1 MPQHN
6 ANNNHYRQELTRIRT
21 EAGLT
26 IREIAKKVKK
36 SQNILSR
43 IERGVEKYN
52 RSDQYMIDL
61 VERYEAC
68 LRFKNRPY
76 KSWTNVYDYVE
87 GIQ

>member
-6 ANNNHYRQELTRIRT
+6 ANNHHYRQELIRIRT

-36 SQNILSR
+36 SHTLLSH
-43 IERGVEKYN
+43 IERGDEPYKM
-52 RSDQYMIDL
+52 SDKYMIDL
-61 VERYEAC
+61 VERYNAC